1 MAENQNEPVKIS
13 TGVDELTKLA
23 NGLRQRNE
31 ELAGQLQQMAHQSQK
46 LMQRMDEMGAVLLG
60 LIVDKIKTGEVS
72 FKIKRLN
79 KLIRQFKLERMA
91 DENRV
96 SIKVSE
102 LPKTQ
107 QLPTED
113 EPANDDQEPAAE
125 PGA

>member
-1 MAENQNEPVKIS
+1 M
-13 TGVDELTKLA
+13 GVDELTKLA
-23 NGLRQRNE
+23 NALRQRND

-60 LIVDKIKTGEVS
+60 LIVDKLKTGEVS

-102 LPKTQ
+102 LPKAQ

-113 EPANDDQEPAAE
+113 EPANDDQEPGAE
-125 PGA
+125 SGA

>member
-1 MAENQNEPVKIS
+1 MAENQNELEKIS
-13 TGVDELTKLA
+13 MGVDELTKLA
-23 NGLRQRNE
+23 NALRQRND

-60 LIVDKIKTGEVS
+60 LIVDKLKTGEVS

-102 LPKTQ
+102 LPKAQ

-113 EPANDDQEPAAE
+113 EPANDDQEPGAE
-125 PGA
+125 SGA